1 MSWCARPIPN
11 APSPSTPGGWGSTS
25 GSTAASREWGS
36 RLLFFRCGDL
46 VVEIA
51 HDLKKGVSDG
61 PDQLWGLSWR
71 MPDVAQGQRR
81 LKQAGVEVSAPRD
94 GRRPGSQ
101 VFTVK
106 NQTEGVPTMVIG
118 GSGAGED
125 SGKPR
130 RRRAMLSQNRHKR
143 EELMRL
149 ADRSR
154 RRVLALPLAPPLASP
169 ASAQGVLNVYCS
181 VQVEWCTLLA
191 NEFQKASGIKVSMTQ
206 KGSGETIAQLKAE
219 AQNPKGDVW
228 FGGTGDPH
236 LQAAE
241 EGLTEVYKSPKMAE
255 LHPWA
260 VKQNTD
266 SGGKTVGIYAGALGF
281 GFNTELLA
289 KKNVKAPACWA
300 DLLKPEFKGE
310 IQMANPNSSGTAYVA
325 IATLVQLMGEEKA
338 FDYLKK
344 MHANINAYTR
354 SGTAPMKAVARGETM
369 VSISFVHDGVTE
381 ALAGFPVKT
390 ATPCEG
396 TGYEIGSMS
405 IVKGARNMANAKKF
419 YDWAL
424 TPEAQKLEAQ
434 AKQFQVP
441 SNKATP
447 LPPEAP
453 KFADMKLIDYDQAKY
468 GKSAERKRL
477 IARWDSEVGALPK
490 P

>member
-1 MSWCARPIPN
+1 MRKILAGLGL
-11 APSPSTPGGWGSTS
+11 AFLAGSA
-25 GSTAASREWGS
+25 G
-36 RLLFFRCGDL
+36 
-46 VVEIA
+46 
-51 HDLKKGVSDG
+51 
-61 PDQLWGLSWR
+61 
-71 MPDVAQGQRR
+71 AQGQ
-81 LKQAGVEVSAPRD
+81 V
-94 GRRPGSQ
+94 
-101 VFTVK
+101 
-106 NQTEGVPTMVIG
+106 NII
-118 GSGAGED
+118 
-125 SGKPR
+125 
-130 RRRAMLSQNRHKR
+130 
-143 EELMRL
+143 
-149 ADRSR
+149 
-154 RRVLALPLAPPLASP
+154 
-169 ASAQGVLNVYCS
+169 CS
-181 VQVEWCTLLA
+181 VQAEWCNMIQTVFA
-191 NEFQKASGIKVSMTQ
+191 KSTGIRVNMSL
-206 KGSGETIAQLKAE
+206 KGSGEALAQLIAEKA
-219 AQNPKGDVW
+219 NPKTDVW

-241 EGLTEVYKSPKMAE
+241 EGLTEVYKSPKMSE

-281 GFNTELLA
+281 GVNSELLT

-325 IATLVQLMGEEKA
+325 IATLVQLMGEDKA

>member
-1 MSWCARPIPN
+1 MIPTHRWL
-11 APSPSTPGGWGSTS
+11 AAVAA
-25 GSTAASREWGS
+25 TA
-36 RLLFFRCGDL
+36 F
-46 VVEIA
+46 
-51 HDLKKGVSDG
+51 VS
-61 PDQLWGLSWR
+61 
-71 MPDVAQGQRR
+71 
-81 LKQAGVEVSAPRD
+81 SA
-94 GRRPGSQ
+94 
-101 VFTVK
+101 V
-106 NQTEGVPTMVIG
+106 
-118 GSGAGED
+118 
-125 SGKPR
+125 
-130 RRRAMLSQNRHKR
+130 
-143 EELMRL
+143 
-149 ADRSR
+149 
-154 RRVLALPLAPPLASP
+154 P
-169 ASAQGVLNVYCS
+169 ASAQGVVNVYCS
-181 VQVEWCTLLA
+181 VQVEWCTLA
-191 NEFQKASGIKVSMTQ
+191 AAEFQKVSGIKVSMTQ

-241 EGLTEVYKSPKMAE
+241 ENLTEVYKSPKLAE

-266 SGGKTVGIYAGALGF
+266 SGGKTVGIYAGALGY

-289 KKNVKAPACWA
+289 KKKAAAPACWA

-344 MHANINAYTR
+344 LHQNINAYTR
-354 SGTAPMKAVARGETM
+354 SGTAPMKAVARGETS

-405 IVKGARNMANAKKF
+405 IVKGARNLANAKKF

-424 TPEAQKLEAQ
+424 TPEAQQLGAK

-441 SNKATP
+441 SNKTTP
-447 LPPEAP
+447 VPPEAP
-453 KFADMKLIDYDQAKY
+453 KFSEIKLIDYDQAKY

-477 IARWDSEVGALPK
+477 ISRWDNEVGSLPK

>member
-1 MSWCARPIPN
+1 M
-11 APSPSTPGGWGSTS
+11 
-25 GSTAASREWGS
+25 
-36 RLLFFRCGDL
+36 
-46 VVEIA
+46 
-51 HDLKKGVSDG
+51 
-61 PDQLWGLSWR
+61 
-71 MPDVAQGQRR
+71 
-81 LKQAGVEVSAPRD
+81 
-94 GRRPGSQ
+94 
-101 VFTVK
+101 
-106 NQTEGVPTMVIG
+106 
-118 GSGAGED
+118 
-125 SGKPR
+125 
-130 RRRAMLSQNRHKR
+130 
-143 EELMRL
+143 
-149 ADRSR
+149 
-154 RRVLALPLAPPLASP
+154 
-169 ASAQGVLNVYCS
+169 
-181 VQVEWCTLLA
+181 
-191 NEFQKASGIKVSMTQ
+191 
-206 KGSGETIAQLKAE
+206 
-219 AQNPKGDVW
+219 W

-241 EGLTEVYKSPKMAE
+241 ENLTEAYKSPKLAE

-260 VKQNTD
+260 IKQNTD

-289 KKNVKAPACWA
+289 KKNAKAPVCWA

-325 IATLVQLMGEEKA
+325 IATVVQLMGEDKA

-354 SGTAPMKAVARGETM
+354 SGTAPMKAVARGETS

-405 IVKGARNMANAKKF
+405 VVKGARNLANAKKF

-424 TPEAQKLEAQ
+424 TPPAQQLGAQ

-447 LPPEAP
+447 VPPEAP

-468 GKSAERKRL
+468 GKSSERKRL
-477 IARWDSEVGALPK
+477 IARWDSEVGSLPK